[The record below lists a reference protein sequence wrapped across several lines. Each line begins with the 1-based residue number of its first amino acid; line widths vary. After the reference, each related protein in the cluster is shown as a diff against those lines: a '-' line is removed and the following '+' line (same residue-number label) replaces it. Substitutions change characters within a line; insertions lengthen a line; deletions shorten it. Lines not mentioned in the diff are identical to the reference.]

1 MQKTTNNQNQY
12 IKLII
17 VVVQLLSHVQ
27 HFVTPWTAAC
37 QASLSSPS
45 PKGMAHS
52 FIELY
57 QPYSPWQGSD
67 SWKGSSWLY
76 NHKFCYSCCS
86 FTKLC
91 PILCDPVNCSAPG
104 LPVLH
109 YLPEDEIG
117 GWHPW
122 LNGHEFQKAPGDS
135 ERLGS
140 LACCSPWGRKELD
153 SR

>member
-67 SWKGSSWLY
+67 SWKGSRWLY

-109 YLPEDEIG
+109 YLPEDEMI
-117 GWHPW
+117 GWHHR
-122 LNGHEFQKAPGDS
+122 LDGHGFGWTLGVGD
-135 ERLGS
+135 GQGG
-140 LACCSPWGRKELD
+140 LACCGSWGDK
-153 SR
+153 